1 MTANIEDIRIL
12 LKLSPQA
19 TAVMNTLTAGMSVSD
34 HKKIDNAE
42 GTFMALHV
50 ECIGECNL
58 GRIFSLAHY
67 YEQHGDLMR
76 DPEMLFIQAEDGG
89 YYPVEI
95 WQDAVNSHG
104 VGILVD
110 DGMAVSID
118 ETEQADMTM
127 FAEVWLK
134 NIRVQQGLGEA
145 L

>member
-19 TAVMNTLTAGMSVSD
+19 TAVMDTLTAGMSITD

-58 GRIFSLAHY
+58 GHIFSLAHY
-67 YEQHGDLMR
+67 YEQHCDLMR
-76 DPEMLFIQAEDGG
+76 DPEMLFIKTEDGG

-104 VGILVD
+104 VCVLIE
-110 DGMAVSID
+110 DGKAVSID
-118 ETEQADMTM
+118 ETEQADMTV
-127 FAEVWLK
+127 FAEAWLG
-134 NIRVQQGLGEA
+134 NIWVQQGLGEA

>member
-19 TAVMNTLTAGMSVSD
+19 ETVMDTLTEGMSVSD
-34 HKKIDNAE
+34 HRKIDNTE

-58 GRIFSLAHY
+58 GHIFSLAHY

-76 DPEMLFIQAEDGG
+76 DPEMLFIKAEDGG

-95 WQDAVNSHG
+95 WQDAVNSHSVG
-104 VGILVD
+104 VLIE
-110 DGMAVSID
+110 DGKAVSID

-134 NIRVQQGLGEA
+134 NIWEQQGLGEA

>member
-12 LKLSPQA
+12 LKLSAQA
-19 TAVMNTLTAGMSVSD
+19 EAVMDTLTAGMTVSD

-42 GTFMALHV
+42 GTFMVLHV
-50 ECIGECNL
+50 ECIGKCNL
-58 GRIFSLAHY
+58 GHIFSLAHY
-67 YEQHGDLMR
+67 YTQHGDLMR
-76 DPEMLFIQAEDGG
+76 DPEMLFIKAEDGG
-89 YYPVEI
+89 YYPAEI

-104 VGILVD
+104 VGIQIENGD
-110 DGMAVSID
+110 AVSID
-118 ETEQADMTM
+118 ETEQADLTV

>member
-19 TAVMNTLTAGMSVSD
+19 TEVMDTLTAGMSVSD
-34 HKKIDNAE
+34 HRKIDNAE

-58 GRIFSLAHY
+58 GPIFSLAHY
-67 YEQHGDLMR
+67 YEQYGDLMR

-95 WQDAVNSHG
+95 WQDAVNSHSVG
-104 VGILVD
+104 VLIE
-110 DGMAVSID
+110 DGLAVSID
-118 ETEQADMTM
+118 EMEQADMTM
-127 FAEVWLK
+127 FVEVWLK
-134 NIRVQQGLGEA
+134 NIWEQQGLGEA

>member
-19 TAVMNTLTAGMSVSD
+19 TAVMDTLTAGMSVSD

-58 GRIFSLAHY
+58 GHIFSLAHY

-76 DPEMLFIQAEDGG
+76 DPEMLFIQAEDG
-89 YYPVEI
+89 YYPAEI
-95 WQDAVNSHG
+95 WQDGVNSHN
-104 VGILVD
+104 VGLLIE
-110 DGMAVSID
+110 DGLAVSID
-118 ETEQADMTM
+118 ETEQADLTV

-134 NIRVQQGLGEA
+134 NIRVQQELGEA

>member
-12 LKLSPQA
+12 LKLSAQA
-19 TAVMNTLTAGMSVSD
+19 TAVMDTLTAGMTVSD

-50 ECIGECNL
+50 ECIGKCNL
-58 GRIFSLAHY
+58 CPIFSLAHY

-89 YYPVEI
+89 YYAVEI
-95 WQDAVNSHG
+95 WQDAVNSHSVG
-104 VGILVD
+104 VLIE
-110 DGMAVSID
+110 DGLAVSID
-118 ETEQADMTM
+118 ETEQADMTV

-134 NIRVQQGLGEA
+134 NIWVQQRLGVA
-145 L
+145 I